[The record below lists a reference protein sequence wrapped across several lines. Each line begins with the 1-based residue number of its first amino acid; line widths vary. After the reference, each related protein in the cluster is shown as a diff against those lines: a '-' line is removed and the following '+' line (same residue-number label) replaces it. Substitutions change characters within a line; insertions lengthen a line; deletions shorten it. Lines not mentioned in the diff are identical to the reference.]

1 MEPAH
6 SIAKL
11 GFRRWYE
18 RQLLYSFAWLTTCL
32 LCGLIIVAILEF
44 VGFSAPGIT
53 PYITLVALY
62 FIGLMGF
69 HSWMTFTRKIM
80 SAQRYANR
88 STCEKCG
95 CYGRYDVLSNTARF
109 LVKCRRCAHEW
120 TIEPQ

>member
-1 MEPAH
+1 MDPAL
-6 SIAKL
+6 SIARL

-32 LCGLIIVAILEF
+32 LCGLVIVAILEF
-44 VGFSAPGIT
+44 VGFSTPGIA
-53 PYITLVALY
+53 PYITLVVLY

-69 HSWMTFTRKIM
+69 HSWMTFTKKLM
-80 SAQRYANR
+80 QAQRYANR
-88 STCEKCG
+88 STCEECG